1 MDITGWFAA
10 GKIHCFYIGLIIL
23 NLALPVIAQTSTEL
37 ELSAIAE
44 FSSVKLKQ
52 DKWHNVLPIGGA
64 DNNYFISTESGK
76 LYHLDN
82 ELISTPPF
90 LDLKNTL
97 KKANIIALTA
107 VVLDPS
113 FNYRDR
119 NGYNTFYTAHVEVPK
134 QKGSINS
141 PVTSNNSKKNS
152 PLNELGYEAV
162 IMRWQLHKSLH
173 KEISIVN
180 QHEVIRIPI
189 HDKTEA
195 INQLSFNP
203 YTESWHDDFGL
214 LYALLA
220 KTNMTQKSDEAL
232 YSGVILRIK
241 PERFGLQSYTIPVSN
256 PFIKQADIR
265 NEIIFMAGRKIINFD
280 WVKKST
286 SPLLIQL
293 ENAEKNQFVQTT
305 LGADWRNSF
314 PSNALLTN
322 NFHDKSSNKT
332 IYYRGR
338 ELKNLWGQ
346 ILQLNQEESGWKLQ
360 ALTLNSASQL
370 QTQATEKLSYHDI
383 TPANSTAAFSLH
395 KNSNNELMLLEH
407 NQQILYQI
415 NAVETVTSKV
425 TPSKEIALENNSNAG
440 FIAFIIILT
449 VLLAAFWYFKH
460 VSKKRQHFLYLQW
473 SNFEIN
479 SATESLSLFK
489 RHNKVVEKVI
499 KISSLKSSDILLND
513 KVISVISANAEH
525 YFSNAIEEQVF
536 ASFTK
541 EHRIKMI
548 DDKQRKIQLR
558 LTDNNNIVYI
568 FHLYFRVGNTR
579 HTKLKYNTVIN
590 KVIDWNWLFSSVI
603 NAESTEKRKIRVKQT
618 VEKPVSLSNAK
629 IRKAAIIKPLKSEL
643 TDNNSDA
650 LSAGSSAAISNN
662 DDTTSKDTELVAA
675 LDKLVEMK
683 KQGYLNESE
692 FNAAKAK
699 ILKSL
704 ANQ

>member
-10 GKIHCFYIGLIIL
+10 GKMHCFYIGLIIL

-52 DKWHNVLPIGGA
+52 DKWHTVLPIEGV

-97 KKANIIALTA
+97 KKANVIALTA

-119 NGYNTFYTAHVEVPK
+119 NGYNTFYTAHVEIPK
-134 QKGSINS
+134 QKGGVNS
-141 PVTSNNSKKNS
+141 PVTNNSSKKNN

-220 KTNMTQKSDEAL
+220 KTNTAQQSDEAL

-241 PERFGLQSYTIPVSN
+241 PERFGLQNYTIPVSN

-346 ILQLNQEESGWKLQ
+346 ILQLNQEENGWKLQ
-360 ALTLNSASQL
+360 ALTLNSTSQL
-370 QTQATEKLSYHDI
+370 QTQAIEKLSYHDI
-383 TPANSTAAFSLH
+383 TPANSTAEFSLH

-425 TPSKEIALENNSNAG
+425 TPSKAIALENKSNAG

-449 VLLAAFWYFKH
+449 VLLVAFWYFKIF
-460 VSKKRQHFLYLQW
+460 SQKKQHFLHLQW
-473 SNFEIN
+473 SNFEVN
-479 SATESLSLFK
+479 PATESLTLFK
-489 RHNKVVEKVI
+489 RHNKVAEKTI
-499 KISSLKSSDILLND
+499 KISSLKSSEILLNN
-513 KVISVISANAEH
+513 KIISFIGLSAK
-525 YFSNAIEEQVF
+525 YCFSNALEEQVQ

-548 DDKQRKIQLR
+548 DNKQRKIQLR
-558 LTDNNNIVYI
+558 LTDEKSNVYM
-568 FHLYFRVGNTR
+568 FCLYFRVGNIR

-618 VEKPVSLSNAK
+618 AEKSASLSNAK
-629 IRKAAIIKPLKSEL
+629 TRQAAIIKPIKSEL

-650 LSAGSSAAISNN
+650 LSTGLSAETSNN

-699 ILKSL
+699 ILKNL